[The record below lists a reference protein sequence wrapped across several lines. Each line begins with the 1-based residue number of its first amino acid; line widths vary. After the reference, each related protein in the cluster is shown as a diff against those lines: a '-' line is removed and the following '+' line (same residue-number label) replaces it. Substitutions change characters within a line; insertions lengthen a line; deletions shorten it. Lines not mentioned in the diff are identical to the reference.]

1 MAALVGRS
9 IGGGDGTM
17 TVLRALAIAAAL
29 AIGWCITVSAQQP
42 HWLVGTW
49 DGERKNITRSRTGT
63 DRSLIVEQVARNG
76 RSAKARWI
84 TATASVNVTLTIDK
98 EVVTFTTPGADGNAY
113 RLVRKGEQLE
123 GTWTHV
129 GRGSSGAI
137 ELFKQ

>member
-1 MAALVGRS
+1 MRRRDFLTAAMLAVAATPS
-9 IGGGDGTM
+9 
-17 TVLRALAIAAAL
+17 RAADK
-29 AIGWCITVSAQQP
+29 

-63 DRSLIVEQVARNG
+63 DRSLIVDQVSRNG

-84 TATASVNVTLTIDK
+84 TASASVAVTLAIDK
-98 EVVTFTTPGADGNAY
+98 DVVTFTTPGADGNAY
-113 RLVRKGEQLE
+113 RFVHKGDQMD

-129 GRGSSGAI
+129 GRGNSGPI